1 MITTQAPA
9 ARNGWFAARG
19 SSTRFTVTETV
30 PSGSV
35 VTAYAGV
42 PLPWASTTAAAAAT
56 AASAHR
62 RTPTVAA

>member
-1 MITTQAPA
+1 
-9 ARNGWFAARG
+9 
-19 SSTRFTVTETV
+19 V